1 MLINDALKVILRP
14 YLTERTFDL
23 IEKQNKLVFLV
34 EQNAGK
40 RKIRDAI
47 EMLYEVDVASVR
59 IANTI
64 SGKKAFVRLSDT
76 SSATDLASKLGLV

>member
-1 MLINDALKVILRP
+1 MHINDALKVILRP

-47 EMLYEVDVASVR
+47 EMLYEVDVDSVR

-64 SGKKAFVRLSDT
+64 SGKKAFVRLSAT

>member
-1 MLINDALKVILRP
+1 LHINDALKVILRP

-34 EQNAGK
+34 AQNAGK

-47 EMLYEVDVASVR
+47 EMLYEVDVDSVR

-64 SGKKAFVRLSDT
+64 SGKKAFVRLSAT